1 MSRKLTLDLIFSEM
15 NIKNISGLIALNI
28 KGKNIN
34 DISIL
39 SQIPSLEIV
48 SLNNNDINNLVVFK
62 NLKNLKKLS
71 LKGNKINDF
80 NQIENLRYCSKLEYL
95 KLKDNPIS
103 LEKNYF
109 SSIVGL
115 LPNLKILD
123 DININKFNNVNN
135 KENSNDKSATKNI
148 DVINNESKFIKL
160 KATKIR
166 NNFNTFNPNLIL
178 GSPKKQPNQ
187 KINNNNVNYQI
198 GKKSSKEKIIQKI
211 DKKENNNNFDKDNK
225 NVEKEKSNNNVEDDD
240 DFEIININD
249 EKKKMEK
256 ENKKYQKIEPK
267 PKAEILNYSFKK
279 KSSTGY
285 FFYDPKKKNQKKR
298 TESNIGLDN
307 NSNNDFFNS
316 MNDEHKMIYNYSTS
330 KYSRKIIGR
339 IHGNNALS
347 QSIRYD
353 DEDEDNKKN
362 GIYSRKSKL
371 GALKNRL
378 LNNIA
383 NKIYNKSKKNSINE
397 MELEKEKIIVKSI
410 KLLLT
415 NLDEEEL
422 NQINSYLKKIIE
434 KNSKE

>member
-1 MSRKLTLDLIFSEM
+1 MSRKLTLDLIYSEM
-15 NIKNISGLIALNI
+15 NIKSISGLIALNI

-39 SQIPSLEIV
+39 SQIPTLEIV

-80 NQIENLRYCSKLEYL
+80 SQIENLRYCPKLEYL

-109 SSIVGL
+109 SSIIGT

-123 DININKFNNVNN
+123 DIDINKA
-135 KENSNDKSATKNI
+135 DIKNI
-148 DVINNESKFIKL
+148 DGTNNNSKFIKL
-160 KATKIR
+160 KPTKIR
-166 NNFNTFNPNLIL
+166 NNFNIFNPNVIS

-187 KINNNNVNYQI
+187 KIINNNVNYQI
-198 GKKSSKEKIIQKI
+198 DKKSSKEKIIQKNE
-211 DKKENNNNFDKDNK
+211 KKENNNNNLDKDNK
-225 NVEKEKSNNNVEDDD
+225 KIEKEKINNNNDEDDD

-256 ENKKYQKIEPK
+256 ENKKYQKIESK
-267 PKAEILNYSFKK
+267 PKADILGYSFKK

-285 FFYDPKKKNQKKR
+285 FFYDPKKRNQKNR

-307 NSNNDFFNS
+307 NNANNDFFNS
-316 MNDEHKMIYNYSTS
+316 FNDEHKMIYNYSTS

-397 MELEKEKIIVKSI
+397 KDLEKEKIIIKSI

-422 NQINSYLKKIIE
+422 NQINDNLKKIIE
-434 KNSKE
+434 KNSK